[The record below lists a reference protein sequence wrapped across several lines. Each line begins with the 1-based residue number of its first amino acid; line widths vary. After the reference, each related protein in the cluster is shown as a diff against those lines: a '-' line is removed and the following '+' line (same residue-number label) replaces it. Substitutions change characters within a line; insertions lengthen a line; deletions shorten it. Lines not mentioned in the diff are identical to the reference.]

1 MRRKIILRSVV
12 PVALIILAAIAFAV
26 FEPIQVLPRIRLAP
40 GYLLVNQSAETIT
53 SEDVRGDIV
62 LQ

>member
-40 GYLLVNQSAETIT
+40 GYLLVDQSAPPTEAPWLT
-53 SEDVRGDIV
+53 EARA
-62 LQ
+62 